1 MNDPHDLERFVS
13 AQAPVIARVEAELAA
28 GAKASHWMWFVFP
41 QIAGLGSSQMAQR
54 YAIASRAEAGAYL
67 AHPVLGSRLRRC
79 VRLVLAVQGR
89 SAREIFGATDAA
101 KFRSCLT
108 LFEAVE
114 PRGVFAEGL
123 ERYFGGE
130 RDPLTLERI

>member
-1 MNDPHDLERFVS
+1 MSDPFDLERFAS
-13 AQAPVIARVEAELAA
+13 AQEPVIDRVQSELAA

-41 QIAGLGSSQMAQR
+41 QIAGLGSSLMAQR
-54 YAIASRAEAGAYL
+54 YAIASREEAAVYL
-67 AHPVLGSRLRRC
+67 AHPVLGPRLKDC

-89 SAREIFGATDAA
+89 SAREIFGGIDAA

-108 LFEAVE
+108 LFDAVE

-130 RDPLTLERI
+130 RDPLTLDRI